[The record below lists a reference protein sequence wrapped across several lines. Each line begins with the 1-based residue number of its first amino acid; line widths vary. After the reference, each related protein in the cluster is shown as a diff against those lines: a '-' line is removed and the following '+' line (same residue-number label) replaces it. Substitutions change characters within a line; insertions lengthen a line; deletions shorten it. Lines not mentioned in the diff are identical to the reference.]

1 MWRFVSGT
9 QRGAS
14 FNWHTNCCNTR
25 THTDTQCFQTAD
37 TENVQL
43 RIFTQ
48 SHGNIEKVHSHM
60 RTDIFWSDRHR
71 KASSLTH
78 TQYIDVCRC
87 GKTCDTHTQTRAC
100 KHIQIFTLADA
111 SPRSL
116 HNRRLYPK
124 CHPALVAWTHNYF
137 WFKWIC
143 CSFNLS
149 ISNKKSENTSSVQL
163 TSSQRARS
171 HL

>member
-25 THTDTQCFQTAD
+25 THTRHTMFPD
-37 TENVQL
+37 
-43 RIFTQ
+43 R
-48 SHGNIEKVHSHM
+48 
-60 RTDIFWSDRHR
+60 RHR
-71 KASSLTH
+71 KRAASKIHAVTWKYRKSTFAHADGQVLEWSSLESFITNTRNILMYVDVGKHATH
-78 TQYIDVCRC
+78 T
-87 GKTCDTHTQTRAC
+87 H
-100 KHIQIFTLADA
+100 KHEHANTFRSLHSLT
-111 SPRSL
+111 PRSL

>member
-1 MWRFVSGT
+1 MAHSAAPLSIGT
-9 QRGAS
+9 QTAAI
-14 FNWHTNCCNTR
+14 HER
-25 THTDTQCFQTAD
+25 TQDTQCFQTAD

-43 RIFTQ
+43 RTFTQ
-48 SHGNIEKVHSHM
+48 SHWNIEKVHSHM
-60 RTDIFWSDRHR
+60 QTDIFWSDRHR

-87 GKTCDTHTQTRAC
+87 GKTCDTHTH
-100 KHIQIFTLADA
+100 KHEHANTFRSLHSLT
-111 SPRSL
+111 PRSL
-116 HNRRLYPK
+116 HNCRLYPK
-124 CHPALVAWTHNYF
+124 CHPALVAWTHNNF

>member
-1 MWRFVSGT
+1 MAHSAAPLSIGT
-9 QRGAS
+9 QTAAI
-14 FNWHTNCCNTR
+14 HER
-25 THTDTQCFQTAD
+25 TQDTQCFQTAD

-43 RIFTQ
+43 PIFTQ
-48 SHGNIEKVHSHM
+48 SHWNIEKVHSHM
-60 RTDIFWSDRHR
+60 RTDKFWSDRQR

-87 GKTCDTHTQTRAC
+87 GKTCDTHTH
-100 KHIQIFTLADA
+100 KHEHANTFRSLHSLT
-111 SPRSL
+111 PRSL

>member
-1 MWRFVSGT
+1 MAHSAAPLSIGT
-9 QRGAS
+9 QTAAI
-14 FNWHTNCCNTR
+14 HER
-25 THTDTQCFQTAD
+25 TQDTQCFQTAD

-43 RIFTQ
+43 RTFTQ
-48 SHGNIEKVHSHM
+48 SHGNTEKVHSHM
-60 RTDIFWSDRHR
+60 RTDIFWSDRQR

-87 GKTCDTHTQTRAC
+87 GKTCDTHTH
-100 KHIQIFTLADA
+100 KHEHANTFRSLHSLT
-111 SPRSL
+111 PRSL

-124 CHPALVAWTHNYF
+124 CHPALVAWTHNNF

>member
-1 MWRFVSGT
+1 MAHSAAPLSIGT
-9 QRGAS
+9 QTAAI
-14 FNWHTNCCNTR
+14 HER
-25 THTDTQCFQTAD
+25 TQDTQCFQTAD

-43 RIFTQ
+43 RKFTQ

-111 SPRSL
+111 SLAPQ
-116 HNRRLYPK
+116 PQ
-124 CHPALVAWTHNYF
+124 T
-137 WFKWIC
+137 
-143 CSFNLS
+143 LS
-149 ISNKKSENTSSVQL
+149 
-163 TSSQRARS
+163 
-171 HL
+171 

>member
-25 THTDTQCFQTAD
+25 THTRHTMFPDRRHRKRAAS
-37 TENVQL
+37 NVL
-43 RIFTQ
+43 I
-48 SHGNIEKVHSHM
+48 HIEKVHSHM
-60 RTDIFWSDRHR
+60 QTDIFWSDRHR

-116 HNRRLYPK
+116 HNCRLYPK
-124 CHPALVAWTHNYF
+124 CHPALVAWTHNNF

>member
-1 MWRFVSGT
+1 MAHSAAPLSIGT
-9 QRGAS
+9 QTAAI
-14 FNWHTNCCNTR
+14 HER
-25 THTDTQCFQTAD
+25 TQDTQCFQTAD

-43 RIFTQ
+43 RKFTQ
-48 SHGNIEKVHSHM
+48 SHWNIEKVHSHM

-87 GKTCDTHTQTRAC
+87 GKTCDTHTH
-100 KHIQIFTLADA
+100 KHEHANTFRSLHSLT
-111 SPRSL
+111 PRSL

>member
-1 MWRFVSGT
+1 MAHSAAPLSIGT
-9 QRGAS
+9 QTAAI
-14 FNWHTNCCNTR
+14 HER
-25 THTDTQCFQTAD
+25 TQDTQCFQTAD

-43 RIFTQ
+43 RTFTQ
-48 SHGNIEKVHSHM
+48 SHWNIEKVHSHM
-60 RTDIFWSDRHR
+60 RTDKFWSDRQR

-87 GKTCDTHTQTRAC
+87 GKTCDTHTH
-100 KHIQIFTLADA
+100 KHEHANTFRSLHSLT
-111 SPRSL
+111 PRSL
-116 HNRRLYPK
+116 HNCRLYPK
-124 CHPALVAWTHNYF
+124 CHPALVAWTHNNF